1 MNTTLVPRARIIPEV
16 RRPQRMIER
25 SALVYKHSWTLIIGG
40 FFEPL
45 FYLLSMRVGVG
56 KLVGQV
62 TTGGQ
67 TMSYVSFVA
76 PALLASSAM
85 NGAVYDTTMN
95 IFHKIKYARTYDAVL
110 ATPMTAADVALGEIG
125 WAIIRGLIYS
135 VAFLGVM
142 AMLGIA
148 HSAWLL
154 AAIPICALIGF
165 AFAAT
170 GMACTTF
177 MRGWQDFEYVSL
189 VMMPLF
195 LFSGS
200 FFPIERYPTA
210 LRWVVQAT
218 PLSHGVA
225 LVRSANSGHWP
236 AATVGHVAYLLL
248 MGLVGLAIASRRIER
263 LLLK

>member
-1 MNTTLVPRARIIPEV
+1 MNATSLTRSRIVPQI

-56 KLVGQV
+56 MLVGQV
-62 TTGGQ
+62 TSGGQ
-67 TMSYVSFVA
+67 TTSYVAFVA

-85 NGAVYDTTMN
+85 NGAVYDSTMN

-135 VAFLGVM
+135 VAFLAVIV
-142 AMLGIA
+142 MLGVA
-148 HSAWLL
+148 SSPWLL
-154 AAIPICALIGF
+154 AALPICALIGF

-170 GMACTTF
+170 GMACSTF

-200 FFPIERYPTA
+200 FFPIERYPTT
-210 LRWVVQAT
+210 LRWIVQAT

-225 LVRSANSGHWP
+225 LVRSASSGHWP
-236 AATVGHVAYLLL
+236 AATVGHIAYLVV
-248 MGLVGLAIASRRIER
+248 MGLIGLVIASRRIER